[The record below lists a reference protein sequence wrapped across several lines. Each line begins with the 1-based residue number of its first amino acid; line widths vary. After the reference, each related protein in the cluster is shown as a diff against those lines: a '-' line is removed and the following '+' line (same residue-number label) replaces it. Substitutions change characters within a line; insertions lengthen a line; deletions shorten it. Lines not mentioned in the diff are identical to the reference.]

1 MPKSMRA
8 GSMLTG
14 RYRLVDLLSESR
26 GAHFWRAWD
35 TVLSR
40 HVAVHLIADEDERS
54 ELLMDAARRSA
65 TLFDPHLLR
74 VLDADHTERHLLRG
88 QRVG

>member
-1 MPKSMRA
+1 M
-8 GSMLTG
+8 
-14 RYRLVDLLSESR
+14 
-26 GAHFWRAWD
+26 
-35 TVLSR
+35 LSR

-74 VLDADHTERHLLRG
+74 VLDADHTNGICFVVNEWGGASRSTGCCTRG
-88 QRVG
+88 RWRRGGPPGWCTRSAP